1 MPIFNIDVKARGT
14 KKASKGVQ
22 GVSTSIKG
30 LMASAG
36 PMVAAFVGVQ
46 KVMQGFGAS
55 IELAGKME
63 KVGPAFENLAKQ
75 S

>member
-55 IELAGKME
+55 IE
-63 KVGPAFENLAKQ
+63 
-75 S
+75 